1 MVITPPSGAQ
11 LHNVAVPSVL
21 FDGWWS
27 VECHVSQSSMTQL
40 AQEPKNPVAG
50 YGNDALEYLPPCS
63 HTHADMLREGTPPEV
78 CARRD
83 SKRVADTCGTH
94 HGRALP
100 LHHALHGS
108 SNLWCVTTA
117 TDSMCFVPPSFT
129 LPDGSAYNH
138 SGVHLCHQLFRIFH
152 ARQADPLHGAVE
164 SRESV
169 FHSHA
174 PSVFLESVPWRRL
187 VDIGTCGM
195 SDTFP
200 PVSVA

>member
-78 CARRD
+78 CGRRD
-83 SKRVADTCGTH
+83 SKRVADTCGNH

-100 LHHALHGS
+100 LHHALNGS

-117 TDSMCFVPPSFT
+117 TDSKTPGSNCVARHVLWASVLWCTRTCF
-129 LPDGSAYNH
+129 LG
-138 SGVHLCHQLFRIFH
+138 HLR
-152 ARQADPLHGAVE
+152 V
-164 SRESV
+164 S
-169 FHSHA
+169 
-174 PSVFLESVPWRRL
+174 SVFLLDGALLRCGFTLTCPRPVCAFLATCPCFVRL
-187 VDIGTCGM
+187 CK
-195 SDTFP
+195 
-200 PVSVA
+200 